1 MVSATT
7 VAKYGA
13 THLKA
18 SPPDEGRRPCRRPR
32 PRAAFLLHSGRRDSH
47 HRGGV
52 ARRQGQT
59 CAGRLRTS
67 QRRGW
72 NGKGGGAAAPVCRM
86 QYSSWTDGHDR
97 AGAAP
102 DAPDSAR
109 APRAVAADARAGGAC
124 KTRAPPPQNPSRA
137 LRAAAETGREQ
148 CCERAQEGWSPRRF
162 GRGGVAGRPAP
173 APAGGRAGGRPKR
186 PRGGRAHGA
195 QERRHQRGCRA
206 GGDGR
211 PARVPRADM
220 DHTPR
225 TITMIFA
232 FSLLFF
238 FVRGS
243 PCTPPAPMGD
253 ARCLASAYRSQKA
266 AVTRLVRQPPPPP
279 ATAPPAGGA
288 TPPGGRR
295 PRRQRCRPPGRR
307 GAWQG
312 APP

>member
-124 KTRAPPPQNPSRA
+124 KTRAPPPRTPPVRS
-137 LRAAAETGREQ
+137 
-148 CCERAQEGWSPRRF
+148 ERPQR
-162 GRGGVAGRPAP
+162 RGGSNAVSARKRDGHRGGLDVVGWPDGLRRLRR
-173 APAGGRAGGRPKR
+173 AGGRAAAQS
-186 PRGGRAHGA
+186 GRAAAARMVH
-195 QERRHQRGCRA
+195 RS
-206 GGDGR
+206 GD
-211 PARVPRADM
+211 
-220 DHTPR
+220 T
-225 TITMIFA
+225 
-232 FSLLFF
+232 S
-238 FVRGS
+238 
-243 PCTPPAPMGD
+243 
-253 ARCLASAYRSQKA
+253 
-266 AVTRLVRQPPPPP
+266 
-279 ATAPPAGGA
+279 GGA
-288 TPPGGRR
+288 GRAATGGLRASPVPTWTIRR
-295 PRRQRCRPPGRR
+295 
-307 GAWQG
+307 
-312 APP
+312 APLP